1 MSCAIGMRSRRW
13 RPVWTAAILCGTALF
28 ARAGDRV
35 TWDFT
40 LPTLAGDRFVR
51 ASKLSGPVLVNFWG
65 CYCPP
70 CVEELPRLQAFA
82 TAHPNWTVLLVC
94 TDAPRTA
101 RVFLRRHH
109 VTLAALRMGADV
121 AGLMRIAG
129 NRDGSLPFTVVL
141 HDGRILLTHSGGLSV
156 ADLSAVA
163 AVGQADKSRR

>member
-1 MSCAIGMRSRRW
+1 MSCANGTRSRRW
-13 RPVWTAAILCGTALF
+13 RPVWIAAILCGVALF
-28 ARAGDRV
+28 ARAADRG

-70 CVEELPRLQAFA
+70 CVEELPRLQAFVA
-82 TAHPNWTVLLVC
+82 AHPNWTVLLVC
-94 TDAPRTA
+94 TDAPQTA
-101 RVFLRRHH
+101 RVFLRRHRI
-109 VTLAALRMGADV
+109 TLTALRGGADL
-121 AGLMRIAG
+121 AGLMRVAG
-129 NRDGSLPFTVVL
+129 NREGSLPFTVVL